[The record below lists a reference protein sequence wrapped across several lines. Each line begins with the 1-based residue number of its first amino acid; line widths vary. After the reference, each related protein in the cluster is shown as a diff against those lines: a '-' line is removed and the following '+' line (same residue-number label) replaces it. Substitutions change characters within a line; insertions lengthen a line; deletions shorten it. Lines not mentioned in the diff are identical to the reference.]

1 KYSRRDQIR
10 LTMHPR
16 VFYGWIVVAVAFVT
30 LLVSLGIRFTYSI
43 FFVPLTREFGWD
55 RASTSSIFSISLL
68 LFAAVGPFLGNLL
81 DRVGARVVF
90 VIGSVIL
97 GAGLILTST
106 SQSLWQMIVY
116 YSLIASMG
124 LAALALGMHGVV
136 LSRWFIRRRGLAIG
150 LAFAGTG
157 IGTFIFSPLVER
169 LITIYGWRGA
179 YLALG
184 VIVLVL
190 LVPIN
195 AIWARTRPQEMNALP
210 DGDTIM
216 VEPRAHAATQP
227 THTARSALR
236 DPRLWLLLATT
247 FLALTSARL
256 ILVHAV
262 AHMVDVGFAPLF
274 AATVFGAVGAVQAPA
289 TVAWGW
295 ISDRVGRVWAFAFG
309 SLAVVAAIALL
320 LLIEGNPEPTLA
332 WMFAIAFGVGDS
344 SRTSLINALTADLF
358 EGPAFGTINGYNIT
372 AFGLGGA
379 LGPWLGGYLF
389 DTTGHYTIAFWFALI
404 ATFVA
409 TLGVLAIGRRGKSA
423 FPAKT

>member
-1 KYSRRDQIR
+1 MAMNR
-10 LTMHPR
+10 PR

-30 LLVSLGIRFTYSI
+30 LLVSLGIRFTYAI
-43 FFVPLTREFGWD
+43 FFVPLTQEFGWD

-90 VIGSVIL
+90 VGGSIIL
-97 GAGLILTST
+97 GVGLILTSLA
-106 SQSLWQMIVY
+106 QSLWQMIVY
-116 YSLIASMG
+116 YSLIASLG
-124 LAALALGMHGVV
+124 LAALALGMHAVV
-136 LSRWFIRRRGLAIG
+136 LSRWFIRQRGLAIG

-157 IGTFIFSPLVER
+157 IGTFIFSPLVEQ
-169 LITIYGWRGA
+169 LIASYGWRGT

-195 AIWARTRPQEMNALP
+195 ARWARTRPQEMNRLP
-210 DGDTIM
+210 DGDTI
-216 VEPRAHAATQP
+216 VVATPSHTAARPR
-227 THTARSALR
+227 HTARSVLR
-236 DPRLWLLLATT
+236 DPRLWLLLLTT
-247 FLALTSARL
+247 LLALTAARM

-262 AHMVDVGFAPLF
+262 AHMVDVGFSSLF

-295 ISDRVGRVWAFAFG
+295 ISDRVGRVPAFAFG
-309 SLAVVAAIALL
+309 SLSVIAAIALL
-320 LLIEGNPEPTLA
+320 LLIEGNANPTFA
-332 WMFAIAFGVGDS
+332 WLFAIAFGIGDS

-358 EGPAFGTINGYNIT
+358 EGPDFGTINGYNIT

-389 DTTGHYTIAFWFALI
+389 DATGHYTIAFWLALI
-404 ATFVA
+404 GTVVA
-409 TLGVLAIGRRGKSA
+409 TVGVFAIGRLGKSA
-423 FPAKT
+423 AVAKMW